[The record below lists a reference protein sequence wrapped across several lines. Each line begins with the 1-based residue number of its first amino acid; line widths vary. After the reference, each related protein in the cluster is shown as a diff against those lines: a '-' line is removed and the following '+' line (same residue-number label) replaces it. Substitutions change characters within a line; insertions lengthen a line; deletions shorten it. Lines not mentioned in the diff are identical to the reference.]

1 MPRVMILGAGMIG
14 TTMAS
19 DLSRD
24 RDMDVIVVD
33 LDRGRLSRTA
43 EHVRRLTNREVELR
57 HADLSD
63 PAQVAGS
70 VQCADLVLGA
80 LPSTVGYRTLQEV
93 IEARRNYVDIS
104 FMPENPLALDDLA
117 KRRGVTA
124 VVDCGVAP
132 GLSNLLAGWVVHRLQ
147 RVDEIEIL
155 VGGLPVER
163 RWPFQYKAAFS
174 PADVIE
180 EYTRPAR
187 FMEHGRIVT
196 RPALSEPEL
205 VDFVG
210 VGTLEAFNTDG
221 LRTLLDTLHVPTM
234 REKTLRYPGHIE
246 LMRVLREV
254 GLFSREPLNL
264 PDHVVR
270 PLDVTSAL
278 LFPLWSYQEGEADL
292 TVMRVRA
299 TGIDPRGKATE
310 LRWELHDRFDH
321 TTGQSSMS
329 RTTAFPATIIARA
342 ILSGQVTRQG
352 VIPPELLAGDDAF
365 VRSVL
370 AELGRRQVH
379 VEEHVG

>member
-1 MPRVMILGAGMIG
+1 MPCVTILGAGMIG

-19 DLSRD
+19 DLSRE
-24 RDMDVIVVD
+24 RDIDVTVVD
-33 LDRGRLSRTA
+33 LDRGRLSHAA
-43 EHVRRLTNREVELR
+43 EHVRRLTNREVEVR

-63 PAQVAGS
+63 PAQVAGL
-70 VQCADLVLGA
+70 VQGVDLVLGA
-80 LPSTVGYRTLQEV
+80 LPGTVGYRTLHAV

-117 KRRGVTA
+117 RQRGVTA

-132 GLSNLLAGWVVHRLQ
+132 GLSNLLAGWAVHRLQ

-155 VGGLPVER
+155 VGGVPVER

-187 FMEHGRIVT
+187 LVEHGRIVT
-196 RPALSEPEL
+196 RPALSEPKL
-205 VDFVG
+205 VDFAG

-221 LRTLLDTLHVPTM
+221 LRTLLDTLHVPAM
-234 REKTLRYPGHIE
+234 REMTLRYPGHIE
-246 LMRVLREV
+246 LMRVFREV
-254 GLFSREPLNL
+254 GLFSREPLDLPNL
-264 PDHVVR
+264 VVR

-299 TGIDPRGKATE
+299 TGIDRGGKATE
-310 LRWELHDRFDH
+310 LRWELHDRYDH
-321 TTGQSSMS
+321 TTRQSSMS

-342 ILSGQVTRQG
+342 ILSGRIGRQG
-352 VIPPELLAGDDAF
+352 VIPPELLAGDEAI